1 LAAIRRGVTA
11 PLVERKQVE
20 ARNDAFLRR
29 LEKLKVWRKKV
40 GLEMGVE
47 SDVILPKPYLSAI
60 AENPPKDIDELKFI
74 MKETPSRVEKYGAQI
89 LKLLGAKN
97 AN

>member
-1 LAAIRRGVTA
+1 VAA
-11 PLVERKQVE
+11 PLVERRRIE

-60 AENPPKDIDELKFI
+60 AENPPKDIDELMFI

-89 LKLLGAKN
+89 LKVLGAKN

>member
-1 LAAIRRGVTA
+1 MMRI
-11 PLVERKQVE
+11 
-20 ARNDAFLRR
+20 LRR
-29 LEKLKVWRKKV
+29 LEKLKVWRKNV

-47 SDVILPKPYLSAI
+47 SDVILPKPYVSAI
-60 AENPPKDIDELKFI
+60 AENPPKNLDELAFI

-89 LKLLGAKN
+89 LKVLGVKN

>member
-1 LAAIRRGVTA
+1 VAA
-11 PLVERKQVE
+11 PLVGRKQVE
-20 ARNDAFLRR
+20 TRDDAFLRR
-29 LEKLKVWRKKV
+29 MEKLKIWRKKI

-47 SDVILPKPYLSAI
+47 SDVILPKPYVSAI
-60 AENPPKDIDELKFI
+60 AENPPKNLDELASL
-74 MKETPSRVEKYGAQI
+74 MKESPSRVEKYGAQI

>member
-1 LAAIRRGVTA
+1 MDA
-11 PLVERKQVE
+11 PLVERKQTE
-20 ARNDAFLRR
+20 ARDDAFLRR
-29 LEKLKVWRKKV
+29 LEKLKLWRKNL

-60 AENPPKDIDELKFI
+60 AENPPKDVNELTFI
-74 MKETPSRVEKYGAQI
+74 MKETPTRVEKYGAEI
-89 LKLLGAKN
+89 LKVLGVKN